1 MPKVGMKSFSYD
13 QSGMD
18 KANEEARRTGLPVEY
33 EDRNYAQYNAGGRV
47 FSKGV
52 KGLAKVAKKATS
64 KKPETSEKAKSL
76 TKKKMYGHGGSVEGG
91 HKAKK

>member
-1 MPKVGMKSFSYD
+1 MPKVGMKNFSYD

-47 FSKGV
+47 K
-52 KGLAKVAKKATS
+52 
-64 KKPETSEKAKSL
+64 
-76 TKKKMYGHGGSVEGG
+76 TKKYSNGGSVKGG
-91 HKAKK
+91 SKATK

>member
-1 MPKVGMKSFSYD
+1 MPKVGMKNFSYD

-47 FSKGV
+47 KTTG
-52 KGLAKVAKKATS
+52 
-64 KKPETSEKAKSL
+64 
-76 TKKKMYGHGGSVEGG
+76 KKMYGHGGSVKGG